1 MAKSKSACS
10 VAMKAMRH
18 GKTSAA
24 RKAAAKKVKS
34 VETGDGRLEQSSC
47 LPVVEGD
54 IERPG
59 VTHGGNAT
67 DDGIR
72 LKIEKHQSRTNLAFS
87 ARRERELTN
96 EDLPEHQR
104 QES

>member
-1 MAKSKSACS
+1 VLVPG
-10 VAMKAMRH
+10 VANGRQIGGPQHPKASQKNSFLGSH
-18 GKTSAA
+18 
-24 RKAAAKKVKS
+24 KS
-34 VETGDGRLEQSSC
+34 VEAGDGRLEQPGC

-72 LKIEKHQSRTNLAFS
+72 LKIEKHQSRTNLAFGS
-87 ARRERELTN
+87 GRERELTN

>member
-1 MAKSKSACS
+1 MPVPSLANGGQIGGPQHPEASQKSSFLGG
-10 VAMKAMRH
+10 H
-18 GKTSAA
+18 
-24 RKAAAKKVKS
+24 KS

-72 LKIEKHQSRTNLAFS
+72 LKIEKHQSRTNLAFG

-96 EDLPEHQR
+96 EDLPEYQR